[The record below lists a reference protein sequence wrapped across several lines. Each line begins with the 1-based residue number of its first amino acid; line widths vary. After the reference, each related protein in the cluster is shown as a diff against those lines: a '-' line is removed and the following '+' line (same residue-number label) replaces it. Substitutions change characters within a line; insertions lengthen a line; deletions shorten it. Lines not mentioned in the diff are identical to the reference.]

1 VISYIM
7 RIESTFLEL
16 RKEAEDLRYGD
27 IEINLKIYEG
37 KIVGFDLLKKIRKF
51 RDYEDKKK
59 IE

>member
-1 VISYIM
+1 M